1 MQTFLLHIVSCILL
15 LFIFGTS
22 LLNKQ
27 KQNWCSYVLYPQG
40 NLETAASVSMLLPLL
55 TLKMR
60 LLSCA
65 EVLHHHNAATGV
77 HKQTCNTTHRRT
89 SAWNLAA
96 GVHWVDC
103 RSVDTRL
110 CFINYIY
117 VYAVEITHT
126 HACTC
131 THTHTCVCTY
141 ACMHAQTHML
151 THNTTHTYTTHTQ
164 TLQKHINN
172 T

>member
-96 GVHWVDC
+96 SVHWVDC

-131 THTHTCVCTY
+131 THTHTCLHICIHACTDT
-141 ACMHAQTHML
+141 HAHTQ
-151 THNTTHTYTTHTQ
+151 HNTHT
-164 TLQKHINN
+164 N
-172 T
+172 TAKTY